1 MKITIAEFVYKYKPR
16 YICSNFRSCEN
27 IGRENKRYSLM
38 KFYNREKEQ
47 ELLARTREIAFS
59 NHSQM
64 TALTGRRRI
73 GKTKLILKSCEG
85 TPTVYLFVSRSSEAS
100 LCSQFAQTAGNALNT
115 FIPNEITSFVSLFE
129 MLMGVGRNLSFNL
142 IIDEFQEF
150 FYINPSIYSG
160 MQDIWDRYK
169 DNTHVNFI
177 ASGSVY
183 TLMHRIFMEYKEPL
197 YGRCDSII
205 KLQPFTTSV
214 IKEILADY
222 HPHYSNDDLLALYT
236 FTGGVP
242 KYIEMLLDRGCYTM
256 NDMTDYL
263 FQPNSVFL
271 EEGNVLLI
279 QEFGKKYG
287 NYYSILSAIAS
298 GRNTA
303 SAISET
309 IGNAS
314 VGGLLQRLE
323 VDYEVIA
330 KKRPVLSKEGT
341 QTVRYEI
348 SDNFLRFWFRYIA
361 RNQDLIQAGLLEN
374 LAGIVKDDY
383 PTYSGLVL
391 ERYFREQLK
400 EKQLFRNIGSWWE
413 TSKGQDKEQ
422 NEIDIVAIYADDKKV
437 FIAEVKRQ
445 RKNFKPELFRQKVD
459 IIRSKLFFKYKL
471 ETACLTLEDM

>member
-1 MKITIAEFVYKYKPR
+1 
-16 YICSNFRSCEN
+16 
-27 IGRENKRYSLM
+27 M

-47 ELLARTREIAFS
+47 ELLARTREIAF
-59 NHSQM
+59 NAHSQM

-85 TPTVYLFVSRSSEAS
+85 TPTVYLFVSRSNEAS
-100 LCSQFAQTAGNALNT
+100 LCNQFTQIASKALNT
-115 FIPNEITSFVSLFE
+115 YIPAEIISFASLFE
-129 MLMGVGRNLSFNL
+129 MLMGLGRNQSFNL
-142 IIDEFQEF
+142 VIDEFQEF
-150 FYINPSIYSG
+150 FYINPSIYSS

-169 DNTHVNFI
+169 DTTHVNFI

-222 HPHYSNDDLLALYT
+222 HPGYENDDLLALYT

-242 KYIEMLLDRGCYTM
+242 KYIEILLDRGCYTM
-256 NDMTDYL
+256 SDMVDCL
-263 FQPNSVFL
+263 FQPNSIFL
-271 EEGNVLLI
+271 EEGNILLI

-298 GRNTA
+298 GRNTT
-303 SAISET
+303 SEISEA

-323 VDYEVIA
+323 IDYEVIA

-348 SDNFLRFWFRYIA
+348 SDNFLRFWFRYIVK
-361 RNQDLIQAGLLEN
+361 NQDLVQAGLWNN
-374 LAGIVKDDY
+374 LAGMVKADY

-413 TSKGQDKEQ
+413 TSKGKEKEQ
-422 NEIDIVAIYADDKKV
+422 NEIDIVAIYADEKKV
-437 FIAEVKRQ
+437 FLAEVKRK
-445 RKNFKPELFRQKVD
+445 RKNFKPELFRQKVE
-459 IIRSKLFFKYKL
+459 IIRSKLFFKYEL
-471 ETACLTLEDM
+471 ETACLTLENM